1 MKVTVNQ
8 VFRDIHTKD
17 VYEVGQIIEM
27 TDERYDEIIENLGEG
42 FIQVVEEGFPKMIKR
57 GHYELSNGEQIE
69 ANKQEA
75 VQAEAALSAK

>member
-8 VFRDIHTKD
+8 VFRDMHTKD

-27 TDERYDEIIENLGEG
+27 TDERYDEIFENLGDG
-42 FIQVVEEGFPKMIKR
+42 FIQIVEEGFPKMIKR

-75 VQAEAALSAK
+75 VQAEAALSAE